1 MTIVAAPK
9 APNQILGFDPG
20 SAAVVPVTPKE
31 ARSPTPI
38 GMPANLGRRTFPF
51 GGQSRRDEEKAR
63 CSSLVS
69 LVRTDFRAGDHHTF
83 RRFIHFDRHFL
94 DRPCESQQPPIPVT
108 HRRPALSPVTPT

>member
-9 APNQILGFDPG
+9 AANQILGFDPG

-51 GGQSRRDEEKAR
+51 GGQSRRDEEKAW

-94 DRPCESQQPPIPVT
+94 DRACEGERRLITVT
-108 HRRPALSPVTPT
+108 DRRPGIAADQ